1 MASIQKNNKF
11 QKLRLCPWSFAQ
23 GQKEKVNKKM
33 EEKGEKEKKE
43 KEKEKGKEPEWDGS
57 LSQEEATALET
68 FINRENDKMKQVDER
83 IKMEQEDKMKKEKEK
98 EKEKEQG
105 NEKEKEKE
113 RGNEMG
119 KKKNTYEK
127 TKRKKKKKKKIKKK
141 KKMEEKE
148 NGKEPEKWKGSW
160 SQREVTTID
169 EFEMVPDSEDDC
181 QMFCWVQKKEK
192 MAKTKDKTKK
202 DEHFEWMSYKA
213 KELERLQA
221 PLKWRPCTDLFLGL
235 TQSLPLQ
242 VSEEEIEFSKNL
254 NRHVKTKHKIH
265 IDRERGRDR
274 LHRDRMAKAEW
285 PELSQRRIE
294 FNNGWQKHISED
306 PEEYV
311 EIGCDF

>member
-1 MASIQKNNKF
+1 
-11 QKLRLCPWSFAQ
+11 
-23 GQKEKVNKKM
+23 
-33 EEKGEKEKKE
+33 
-43 KEKEKGKEPEWDGS
+43 
-57 LSQEEATALET
+57 
-68 FINRENDKMKQVDER
+68 
-83 IKMEQEDKMKKEKEK
+83 
-98 EKEKEQG
+98 
-105 NEKEKEKE
+105 
-113 RGNEMG
+113 
-119 KKKNTYEK
+119 
-127 TKRKKKKKKKIKKK
+127 
-141 KKMEEKE
+141 MEEKE

-254 NRHVKTKHKIH
+254 NLHVKKKHQIH
-265 IDRERGRDR
+265 NIDRERGRDR

-285 PELSQRRIE
+285 PELSQRRSE
-294 FNNGWQKHISED
+294 FNGWQKHMSED
-306 PEEYV
+306 PD
-311 EIGCDF
+311 ICRNRL